1 MYLHAGNGRTVR
13 TRDVIGIFDL
23 DNASMS
29 AGTRRMLTEM
39 QREGRVESAADEL
52 PKAFILYRVG
62 ETTKICLSPLSAAA
76 LKGRCDEL

>member
-23 DNASMS
+23 DNASMA

-39 QREGRVESAADEL
+39 QREGRVESAAEEL
-52 PKAFILYRVG
+52 P
-62 ETTKICLSPLSAAA
+62 
-76 LKGRCDEL
+76 